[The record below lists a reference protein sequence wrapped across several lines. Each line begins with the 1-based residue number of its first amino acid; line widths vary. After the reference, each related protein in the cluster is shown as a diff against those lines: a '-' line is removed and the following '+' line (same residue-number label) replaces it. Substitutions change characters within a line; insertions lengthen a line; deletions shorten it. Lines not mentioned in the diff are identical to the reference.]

1 MGQTDKLEALYQAL
15 AQRALEAREAAY
27 CPYSHFAV
35 GAALLCDDGSV
46 YAGCNIENAG
56 LTATNCAERTAFFRA
71 VADGHRKFLAIA
83 IAGGPEGGPP
93 AAVCAPC
100 GVCRQVMAEFC
111 GPDFEILLAGPES
124 CTRTTLGRC
133 CPWPLAPATCNSAKK
148 RGAPAGA
155 PSGSF
160 RSVLAKRDFGPVLT
174 NTP

>member
-1 MGQTDKLEALYQAL
+1 MPDKLEALYQAL

-56 LTATNCAERTAFFRA
+56 LTAFFRA

-83 IAGGPEGGPP
+83 IAGGPAGEPP

-124 CTRTTLGRC
+124 CTRTTLGALL
-133 CPWPLAPATCNSAKK
+133 PMA
-148 RGAPAGA
+148 
-155 PSGSF
+155 
-160 RSVLAKRDFGPVLT
+160 FGPGNLQ
-174 NTP
+174 

>member
-1 MGQTDKLEALYQAL
+1 MPDKLEALYQAL
-15 AQRALEAREAAY
+15 AQRALEARETAY

-83 IAGGPEGGPP
+83 IAGGPEGEPP

-100 GVCRQVMAEFC
+100 GGCRQGMAEIC
-111 GPDFEILLAGPES
+111 GPGFEILLTDGHS
-124 CTRTTLGRC
+124 LQVQTLEELL
-133 CPWPLAPATCNSAKK
+133 PLA
-148 RGAPAGA
+148 
-155 PSGSF
+155 
-160 RSVLAKRDFGPVLT
+160 FGPGNLQ
-174 NTP
+174 